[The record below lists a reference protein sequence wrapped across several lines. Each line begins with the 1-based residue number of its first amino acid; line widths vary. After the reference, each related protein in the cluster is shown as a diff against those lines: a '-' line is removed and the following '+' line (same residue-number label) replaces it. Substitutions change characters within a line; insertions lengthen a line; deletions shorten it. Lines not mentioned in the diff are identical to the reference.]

1 MSRNDSCFRTF
12 EATAK
17 TTRQAVLTHFCVD
30 TVQHAVPPR
39 SVLSGHA
46 YALPPSIPTSAAIR
60 NATDLFALLNQGF
73 VSGLD
78 KLK

>member
-1 MSRNDSCFRTF
+1 MSRNDSCFHTF

-30 TVQHAVPPR
+30 TVQHAAPP
-39 SVLSGHA
+39 VLSGHA
-46 YALPPSIPTSAAIR
+46 LPPSVPTSAAIR
-60 NATDLFALLNQGF
+60 NATDVFALFNQGF